1 MYFNV
6 LERFLV
12 IIIEHHEM
20 TDKNTL
26 CCWFFAQFP
35 IFKPPDTIRS
45 SIFAIFI
52 LRHDSTNGIVGHI
65 FLNLSQRSS
74 LSILWWRTWRSYSQW
89 LWRIFRPRDTF
100 SPKLQSL
107 FRTRRAFLVSKVNIK
122 SLTAWL
128 LDNILDEEFIISVRV
143 TVNSVVVFITCIFLT
158 APETFQSWCF
168 SSKPEEKDQ

>member
-74 LSILWWRTWRSYSQW
+74 LSTL
-89 LWRIFRPRDTF
+89 
-100 SPKLQSL
+100 
-107 FRTRRAFLVSKVNIK
+107 
-122 SLTAWL
+122 
-128 LDNILDEEFIISVRV
+128 
-143 TVNSVVVFITCIFLT
+143 
-158 APETFQSWCF
+158 
-168 SSKPEEKDQ
+168 